1 MIFDNSMAIYSRQI
15 FPTSNH
21 KLQLQYTSFSKVNIG
36 NVILGE
42 NIGNESQSYELFV
55 ASDFQF
61 QMSNSERAS
70 LVVYDEFGSI
80 VGTVQFSLLDV
91 LHDEIDWFT
100 GDVGPWSDYFSFDY
114 SDLYLTAFDDSSGL
128 RYFVIES
135 ASSSQNGENK
145 IRYTHAKCQI
155 SVLSDSAMLYF
166 PIYSA
171 RLQTGM
177 FMFRAKLCDFARIN
191 SKFWIV
197 SQTATQSKNNARQ
210 SQSLHQSHLTY
221 ARNTP

>member
-1 MIFDNSMAIYSRQI
+1 MAIYSRQI

-21 KLQLQYTSFSKVNIG
+21 KLQFQYTSFSKVNIG

-55 ASDFQF
+55 ASDFHF

-128 RYFVIES
+128 RFFVIES
-135 ASSSQNGENK
+135 ASSSQNGCEHRAGWLQVLCNAGITVGDPSCPHLDWWTISPRTASDGCIIMYSKQLTVWSQMQFSVASK
-145 IRYTHAKCQI
+145 IEIYTIGILLNIILLGLIFDPRMETFH
-155 SVLSDSAMLYF
+155 
-166 PIYSA
+166 
-171 RLQTGM
+171 
-177 FMFRAKLCDFARIN
+177 N
-191 SKFWIV
+191 
-197 SQTATQSKNNARQ
+197 
-210 SQSLHQSHLTY
+210 
-221 ARNTP
+221 

>member
-1 MIFDNSMAIYSRQI
+1 MLFCNWIYNIRWLILRNTFLLFVLCEEILFSLQNFQSNARVSYVCPNLIVLNTFLFKMIFDNSMAIYSRQI

-21 KLQLQYTSFSKVNIG
+21 KLQFQYTSFSKVNIG

-55 ASDFQF
+55 ASDFHF

-128 RYFVIES
+128 RFFVIES

-145 IRYTHAKCQI
+145 IRYTRVKYQI
-155 SVLSDSAMLYF
+155 SV
-166 PIYSA
+166 
-171 RLQTGM
+171 R
-177 FMFRAKLCDFARIN
+177 
-191 SKFWIV
+191 
-197 SQTATQSKNNARQ
+197 SQI
-210 SQSLHQSHLTY
+210 L
-221 ARNTP
+221 